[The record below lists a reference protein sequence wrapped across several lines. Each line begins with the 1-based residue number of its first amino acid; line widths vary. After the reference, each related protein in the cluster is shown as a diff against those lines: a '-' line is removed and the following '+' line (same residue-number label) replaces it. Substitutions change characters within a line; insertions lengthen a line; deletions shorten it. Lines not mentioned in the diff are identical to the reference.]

1 MCTCK
6 LDLWTCMKSGWAIQQ
21 YILMKKLESDKN
33 ESFNII
39 KSREKESIAKKLK
52 KTKNVHGKPLRRD
65 GKPWVSKG
73 ECPLLFQT
81 LYYVKN
87 GTFPCTMIVF
97 FLPHLFTY
105 FLLFSLMF
113 SHSSC
118 PNGLATC
125 SSYSSRNVAKYKRQV
140 FVRDCKSASKKR
152 RFLGALKDTSL
163 FG

>member
-1 MCTCK
+1 
-6 LDLWTCMKSGWAIQQ
+6 
-21 YILMKKLESDKN
+21 MKKLESDKN

-87 GTFPCTMIVF
+87 GTFPCTTMVF
-97 FLPHLFTY
+97 FLPNLFTY

-140 FVRDCKSASKKR
+140 FVRDREFAFKKKR
-152 RFLGALKDTSL
+152 DFLVLFKATLFLGKWCGVTTYFLYKKIRKN
-163 FG
+163 